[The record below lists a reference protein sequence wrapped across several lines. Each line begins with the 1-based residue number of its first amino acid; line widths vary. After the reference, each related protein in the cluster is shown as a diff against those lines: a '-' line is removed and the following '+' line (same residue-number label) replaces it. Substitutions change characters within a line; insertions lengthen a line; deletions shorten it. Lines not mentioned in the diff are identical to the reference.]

1 MESHPSVCEGC
12 SEHRFPL
19 YRGCLEGHAAC
30 VDELLLLGANVDK
43 ALPSGV
49 TPLFICCQL
58 GHVEIAQTLCLY
70 GASRRF
76 ALSQSGNLAGLRRR
90 RHFRTA
96 EQQVALSEEQGLTS
110 DGDRQELLQWLVA
123 SRDWCTPLHHLA
135 AGTALARAQLPYA
148 RALDLLRD
156 GASVHERAR
165 PDAPSPL
172 DLARANP
179 EGEVAS
185 LILLAAEQ
193 WSPSTHRKFPYEA
206 QRYAVELLWLGVGL
220 AAQVQEH
227 GYFALIDVWLA
238 VVMPAVIDVG
248 SGVRAVPEAAPTEA
262 QWERV

>member
-1 MESHPSVCEGC
+1 MPDFSTSAVFDHRSHRVWRWLPRWQSPPFAAQVTQ
-12 SEHRFPL
+12 RPL
-19 YRGCLEGHAAC
+19 ASASKLR
-30 VDELLLLGANVDK
+30 DQFLGAGNQVFLI
-43 ALPSGV
+43 LPRV
-49 TPLFICCQL
+49 VL
-58 GHVEIAQTLCLY
+58 GTDCHHH
-70 GASRRF
+70 SRSF
-76 ALSQSGNLAGLRRR
+76 SLSRLPTESLLSS
-90 RHFRTA
+90 HFRTA

-185 LILLAAEQ
+185 LILLIAEQ